1 MKKQIIGTLLAVSMV
16 ASLGAVNVAAKDNA
30 DIKIGFSSKDNSD
43 MFVAAIVDAA
53 EARAEELGVELIVN
67 DAGGDVNKQIS
78 GCETL
83 LASGVDALIVIP
95 QNVEGSAPVVGMAND
110 AGVPIVVDNGDI
122 ADTNYTAFVGCTD
135 QESGELLG
143 TWFIEKS
150 GLKEGDKVA
159 IIEGPMGQSGQVGR
173 MAGFEEV
180 GLLDYFDVV
189 ATQTA
194 NWKRDEAMAL
204 AEDWITTYG
213 DDLKAIICE
222 NDDMG
227 MGALSAAQAAGRD
240 DIIIGGVDGLEDAV
254 QAVKDGTYGVSI
266 LQDSQGQGATG
277 VDVALQII
285 NGEDY
290 EKDTRIPFHTIDADN
305 VDAYLEGGIE
315 ALKEAEGTDDAAAT
329 EETAAD
335 DAAATEETAAE
346 DAAAT
351 EETATEDAAA
361 TEETA
366 TEDDAAAE
374 DDAAEETAEE

>member
-1 MKKQIIGTLLAVSMV
+1 MKKQVIGTLLAVSMV
-16 ASLGAVNVAAKDNA
+16 ASLGAVNTVSVAAEDNS
-30 DIKIGFSSKDNSD
+30 DITIGFSSKDNAD
-43 MFVAAIVDAA
+43 MFVAAIADAA
-53 EARAEELGVELIVN
+53 EARAEELGVELLMY

-78 GCETL
+78 DCETL
-83 LASGVDALIVIP
+83 LAAGVDALIVIP
-95 QNVEGSAPVVGMAND
+95 QSVEGSAPVVSMAND
-110 AGVPIVVDNGDI
+110 AGIPIVVDNGDI

-213 DDLKAIICE
+213 NDLKAIICE

-227 MGALSAAQAAGRD
+227 MGALAAAQAAGRD

-254 QAVKDGTYGVSI
+254 QAVADGTYGVSI
-266 LQDSQGQGATG
+266 LQDSEGQGSVG
-277 VDVALQII
+277 VDVAMQII

-305 VDAYLEGGIE
+305 VEAYLEGGLDAISDD
-315 ALKEAEGTDDAAAT
+315 AAATDDATADDAAAT
-329 EETAAD
+329 EEAATEDAAADDTAATEEAAD
-335 DAAATEETAAE
+335 DAAATEETTD
-346 DAAAT
+346 DAAA
-351 EETATEDAAA
+351 A
-361 TEETA
+361 
-366 TEDDAAAE
+366 DDAAAE
-374 DDAAEETAEE
+374 EVAE